1 MGLVSKI
8 TPDYLVFR
16 PACIRRLNR
25 DAVIARNPLKGFAA
39 LRGCGNGPRD

>member
-16 PACIRRLNR
+16 PACIRRLSR

-39 LRGCGNGPRD
+39 PKGCSNEPRD